1 MLQIV
6 EDLRKLSA
14 CWGRGIAGKDDGEMC
29 IESEGMSSHVFV
41 QIGSYRKVGLLQT
54 VACCL
59 VGTHRCS
66 LALNIQYSTL
76 NAATVPIFVTGKR
89 LDGITRY

>member
-1 MLQIV
+1 MNRSWQPRSIKFVDPLALFSGGGCHSVLCSLQSNSVVLQIV

-41 QIGSYRKVGLLQT
+41 QIGSYRKV
-54 VACCL
+54 L
-59 VGTHRCS
+59 VG
-66 LALNIQYSTL
+66 LQ
-76 NAATVPIFVTGKR
+76 
-89 LDGITRY
+89 